1 MYLPE
6 IRFCEAEDL
15 QAVLNLNA
23 ENPWPWPEAIIQYD
37 LSPAS
42 NQELSYIGAFSNNT
56 ENNELLGLAV
66 IGRERDLKRN
76 FQIDAKTGVLM
87 LLLVARRCRRRG
99 VASQLIMAAGDCAG
113 YLGFKTLILRVR
125 RSNIPA
131 QRLYNKFNFAF
142 PKNAVIRG
150 YYSDGEDALIMSA
163 SLPLFLRS

>member
-6 IRFCEAEDL
+6 IRFCEADDL

-23 ENPWPWPEAIIQYD
+23 ESPWPWPEAIIKYD
-37 LSPAS
+37 FSPAS
-42 NQELSYIGAFSNNT
+42 NQELSYIGAFSNT
-56 ENNELLGLAV
+56 ENKELLGLAV

-87 LLLVARRCRRRG
+87 SLLVARRCRRRG

-131 QRLYNKFNFAF
+131 QRLYNKFNFTL

-150 YYSDGEDALIMSA
+150 YYSDGEDALVMAA
-163 SLPLFLRS
+163 SLPLFLRA